1 MPPLTFLKFFRS
13 ILEPFHQDY
22 CYFHDKNGKTIYIIY
37 ISRDLLFIV
46 YISLKAFKN
55 IDHDKTDESINKLQ
69 RLEDGRCLLVQKKE
83 IVQMC

>member
-1 MPPLTFLKFFRS
+1 MTEENFD
-13 ILEPFHQDY
+13 DY
-22 CYFHDKNGKTIYIIY
+22 NDGCKDNYDNNHGNIIISNIVY